1 MAVMHERN
9 ETRPAR
15 RPALVVA
22 ALLAVVAACAGGAA
36 SESPAATPSAMPSPT
51 AGATA
56 TPSAMASRTA
66 GATATPLPYNTEAVA
81 IEAGTY
87 RIPES
92 YWSHVDFTV
101 TIPAGWTVQY
111 GHVYAKPTG
120 TPSDLGFYAVVVDA
134 IYADSCV
141 GSNGDLM
148 AVGPGVDDLAAA
160 LLQQPG
166 PLASGPV
173 ATTLGGYPATR
184 IDLTVPEGFD
194 LEACTVKG
202 VGLQIWYSRP
212 ADKYFVLQADEVAS
226 VYILDVDGQRQVFM
240 AYRPTVSDADPAELQ
255 AVLDS
260 IVIQP

>member
-1 MAVMHERN
+1 MR
-9 ETRPAR
+9 RAR
-15 RPALVVA
+15 GRALVVA
-22 ALLAVVAACAGGAA
+22 VLLAVVTGCAGGVV
-36 SESPAATPSAMPSPT
+36 SEAPAATPSATPSPS
-51 AGATA
+51 AGAAA
-56 TPSAMASRTA
+56 TPSATSSPTV
-66 GATATPLPYNTEAVA
+66 GATATPLPYNTEMVA

-87 RIPES
+87 RIPKS
-92 YWSHVDFTV
+92 YWSLVDFKV
-101 TIPAGWTVQY
+101 TIPEGWTVQY
-111 GHVYAKPTG
+111 GHVYARRTD

-148 AVGPGVDDLAAA
+148 AVGPSVDDLAAA

-240 AYRPTVSDADPAELQ
+240 AYRPASWDEFLAELQ
-255 AVLDS
+255 MVLDS
-260 IVIQP
+260 IHIES